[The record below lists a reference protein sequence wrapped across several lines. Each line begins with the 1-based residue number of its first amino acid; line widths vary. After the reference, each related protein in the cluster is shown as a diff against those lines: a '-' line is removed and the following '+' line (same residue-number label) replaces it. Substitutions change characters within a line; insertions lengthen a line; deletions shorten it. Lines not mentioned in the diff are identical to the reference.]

1 MWITDDFT
9 GCGRINCFQSV
20 GICPITDPASWSVW
34 FPSLFFTYKQQ
45 ETSVLLFKGENSK
58 WFKADESVQSAGKH
72 SAF

>member
-9 GCGRINCFQSV
+9 
-20 GICPITDPASWSVW
+20 
-34 FPSLFFTYKQQ
+34 
-45 ETSVLLFKGENSK
+45 GENSK

>member
-1 MWITDDFT
+1 MTLR
-9 GCGRINCFQSV
+9 GVVGINCFQSV

-45 ETSVLLFKGENSK
+45 ETSVLLFRGENSK
-58 WFKADESVQSAGKH
+58 WFKADDGVLSVQSAGKH

>member
-1 MWITDDFT
+1 MTLR
-9 GCGRINCFQSV
+9 GVVEINCFQNV

-58 WFKADESVQSAGKH
+58 WFKADESVLLVQSAGKH

>member
-1 MWITDDFT
+1 MTLR
-9 GCGRINCFQSV
+9 GVVEINCFQSV

-45 ETSVLLFKGENSK
+45 ETSVLLSKGENSK
-58 WFKADESVQSAGKH
+58 WFKADESVLLVQSAGKH